1 MTIPFQT
8 LGKKHEAVKGKSKKS
23 KKIKEKKSYLDLD
36 WGEEE
41 EGLGRGKLGGQFW
54 TENSPWLMRALHI
67 YIYIYKDR
75 WERERERETIYRL
88 RACDYVS
95 EREKKK
101 Y

>member
-41 EGLGRGKLGGQFW
+41 EGLGQGKLGGQFW
-54 TENSPWLMRALHI
+54 TENSP
-67 YIYIYKDR
+67 
-75 WERERERETIYRL
+75 
-88 RACDYVS
+88 
-95 EREKKK
+95 
-101 Y
+101 

>member
-67 YIYIYKDR
+67 YKQREIR
-75 WERERERETIYRL
+75 ERERERY
-88 RACDYVS
+88 
-95 EREKKK
+95 
-101 Y
+101 